1 MHLVTINVDSV
12 LIGQPLPVSLRD
24 ESGVLLA
31 SKGFVISN
39 RADLD
44 LMVGRRSQLY
54 IDAAESESHMRAYVG
69 KLHSL
74 VREDKT
80 LGQIAD
86 TQFSSL
92 DLDPHHDTMA
102 QGEPNWLDLQAEAN
116 TMLRDTLPESFAV
129 RLDRLHKQL
138 SRYTSLNPD
147 GCLFALIHLS
157 STEVRLYSA
166 THAMLVCVM
175 CRLAAREILK
185 WPAELIDTLGK
196 AALTMNIGMTVL
208 QDRLAQQKEALTPD
222 QQRQIAQHCQLS
234 LQRLAQLGVTQAT
247 WLEAVRDHHTQSPG
261 PLRERSEG
269 QQLARLIQRADM
281 FAARLSPRV
290 SRAPESSASAMK
302 ACYFDETQQMDEAG
316 AALIKAVGIYSPGT
330 YVRLVTEEVAVVI
343 KRGANTTT
351 PRVAILVNRSGMP
364 TGELIVRDTSKREFR
379 IVTGLP
385 QREVKVQINLERLLQ
400 LTKLPTSDR
409 LW

>member
-31 SKGFVISN
+31 SKGFVVTN

-80 LGQIAD
+80 LGQIAG
-86 TQFSSL
+86 TQISSAE
-92 DLDPHHDTMA
+92 LDPHHDTTM

-129 RLDRLHKQL
+129 RLDKLHSQL
-138 SRYTSLNPD
+138 SRYTKLNPD
-147 GCLFALIHLS
+147 GCLFALIYIS
-157 STEVRLYSA
+157 STEVQLYSA

-175 CRLAAREILK
+175 CRLAAQETLK

-222 QQRQIAQHCQLS
+222 QQHQIAQHCQLS
-234 LQRLAQLGVTQAT
+234 LQRLAQLGVTDAI

-261 PLRERSEG
+261 PLRGRSEG
-269 QQLARLIQRADM
+269 QRLARLIQRADM
-281 FAARLSPRV
+281 FAARLSPRA
-290 SRAPESSASAMK
+290 SRVPESFAVAMK

-316 AALIKAVGIYSPGT
+316 AALIKAVGIYSPGS
-330 YVRLVTEEVAVVI
+330 YVRLATNEVAVVI

-351 PRVAILVNRSGMP
+351 PRVAILINRNGMP

-400 LTKLPTSDR
+400 LTKAPISDR